1 MALVPVIG
9 GRLYVLVPT
18 GTPAFQGRS
27 HSVLDY
33 RCQEHWEAH
42 GIKIGLDGSQEVPGL
57 ILRVLKQERPDVSP
71 DYADVAHTL
80 VTVTNSFTAVVR
92 LVLLP
97 GSDMIKVSGAV
108 YDPCL
113 IPCPGSPDRC

>member
-1 MALVPVIG
+1 M
-9 GRLYVLVPT
+9 
-18 GTPAFQGRS
+18 
-27 HSVLDY
+27 
-33 RCQEHWEAH
+33 
-42 GIKIGLDGSQEVPGL
+42 
-57 ILRVLKQERPDVSP
+57 LKQERPDVSP

-97 GSDMIKVSGAV
+97 GSDMIKVNDVV
-108 YDPCL
+108 YDLYL